1 MCRTIPPVTSARLNV
16 FRLTLCIFSLSL
28 FCGPIFGQNLSRDD
42 RDLFEIHARPTLVTH
57 CIRCHGEEKQEGGLT
72 LTSLAALIKG
82 GESGAAIVAG
92 KPSESLI
99 TEALRHES
107 FEMPPDNQL
116 DQELIDGIEKWV
128 AAGAPWPENVVLKP
142 APKLS
147 DEDREWWC
155 YQPIHDPQP
164 PAHDSS
170 DWCRGEIDEFILEK
184 LSEKDLMPAHEANP
198 VTLARRVHFAITGLP
213 PDEATIA
220 AAMSADFDYEA
231 LVDRLLESKLYGE
244 NQSRFWL
251 DLVRYADSDGYRADF
266 GRPEAHHYRD
276 YVINSFN
283 DDKPY
288 DRFIREQIAG
298 DEIDPGNPDAL
309 IGTMYLR
316 HWIYEHNNRDVENQW
331 HEILSDITETTSDVF
346 LAQGLK
352 CARCHDHKFDPL
364 LQKDYFRFKAF
375 FAAFQPSEAHPIAD
389 VSTRKTYQ
397 EKYAAW
403 EAATAEIRQRL
414 HEIEFPVLLQHAT
427 REGFDKFIP
436 EIQAMI
442 RKRVH
447 QRGPYEHQIASL
459 ASRQFDLPYEK
470 LDEWLSDE
478 AKEERQTLKAKLAQF
493 DAIKPEPLPTMKFVG
508 TDVGPVAPVTY
519 ITDDEDQ
526 RPIAP
531 GFLTLLDASDAV
543 IDPMPKPLRSTGR
556 RTALANWIASEQN
569 PLTARVFVN
578 RIWQQHFGRGLVETS
593 SDFGRLGIPPSHP
606 LLLDWLATRLIEDGW
621 SVKKLHRR
629 ILTSATYRQTS
640 LRPIDDSVR
649 EIDPENRLLWRMNP
663 RRLSGEEFTDAVL
676 AASGEIDSVKRAIYK
691 PVKRNSPDPL
701 LAAFDAPDRI
711 RSVGKRHRTTTST
724 QSLLLAN
731 GSWARDRATAIAK
744 RFRNDDDETL
754 VDQLYLALFGRSA
767 SQAEVLLATGFMKQY
782 ASETPTPGASKA
794 DKLVDMPGTDGNA
807 IDVKPVA
814 PIALSLP
821 ASDALPDQ
829 DFTVEAVVMLRSLYK
844 NANVRT
850 IVAHWNGSK
859 NSPGWSLGVTSTKSV
874 YQPRN
879 LILQLVGK
887 TADSDNLH
895 YEVVASNLR
904 PELNKPYYVAARVK
918 LDDSSDQGIT
928 FYLKDLSDKDAEL
941 QTAQA
946 THQVMRGLRSD
957 HELTV
962 GGRSDNHQWDGLI
975 DSIRLGT
982 KTRDLTKVAQAESP
996 EGLPQYLI
1004 DWQFENPEQVGLDSS
1019 GHGNHAVAKT
1029 GSPKLQSPHDRARVA
1044 LVHALLNSN
1053 ELIYVD

>member
-1 MCRTIPPVTSARLNV
+1 M
-16 FRLTLCIFSLSL
+16 
-28 FCGPIFGQNLSRDD
+28 
-42 RDLFEIHARPTLVTH
+42 LVAH
-57 CIRCHGEEKQEGGLT
+57 CIRCHGDEKQEGN
-72 LTSLAALIKG
+72 LALSSMAVLIQG
-82 GESGAAIVAG
+82 GESGPTIVAG
-92 KPSESLI
+92 KPNESLI
-99 TEALRHES
+99 LEALRHES
-107 FEMPPDNQL
+107 LEMPPDSQL
-116 DQELIDGIEKWV
+116 DTEVIEGIEKWI
-128 AAGAPWPENVVLKP
+128 AAGAPWPEDVVLKSP
-142 APKLS
+142 PKLTE
-147 DEDREWWC
+147 EDREWWC
-155 YQPIHDPQP
+155 YQPINDPKP
-164 PAHDSS
+164 PVLTES
-170 DWCRGEIDEFILEK
+170 DWCRSEIDYFILKK
-184 LSEKDLMPAHEANP
+184 LSEKDLTPAHEADP

-213 PDEATIA
+213 PDDATIA
-220 AAMSADFDYEA
+220 AALSGDFDYEA
-231 LVDRLLESKLYGE
+231 LVDRLLESKSYGA

-251 DLVRYADSDGYRADF
+251 DLVRYAETDGYRADA
-266 GRPEAHHYRD
+266 GRPEAHYYRD
-276 YVINSFN
+276 YVIDSFN

-298 DEIDPGNPDAL
+298 DEIDPGNREAL

-364 LQKDYFRFKAF
+364 LQKDFFRFKAF
-375 FAAFQPSEAHPIAD
+375 FAAFQPSEDHPIAD
-389 VSTRKTYQ
+389 VPTRKTYQ
-397 EKYAAW
+397 EKFAAW
-403 EAATAEIRQRL
+403 EAATADIRQRL
-414 HEIEFPVLLQHAT
+414 HEIEFPVLLKHAT

-436 EIQAMI
+436 EIQTMI

-447 QRGPYEHQIASL
+447 QREPYEHQIASL

-470 LDEWLSDE
+470 LDQWLSDE
-478 AKEERQTLKAKLAQF
+478 AKVERQTLLAKLAEF
-493 DAIKPEPLPTMKFVG
+493 DAIKPAPLPTMNFVG
-508 TDVGPVAPVTY
+508 SDVGPVAPVTY
-519 ITDDEDQ
+519 ITDDKDQ
-526 RPIAP
+526 KPIAP
-531 GFLTLLDASDAV
+531 GFLTLLDPSDAQV
-543 IDPMPKPLRSTGR
+543 TPMPEPLRSTGR
-556 RTALANWIASEQN
+556 RTALADWIASEQN

-578 RIWQQHFGRGLVETS
+578 RVWQQHFGRGLVETS

-606 LLLDWLATRLIEDGW
+606 ALLDWLASRFMEDGW

-676 AASGEIDSVKRAIYK
+676 MASGEIERTRRAIYK

-731 GSWARDRATAIAK
+731 GGWARDRAAAIAK
-744 RFRNDDDETL
+744 RFRSEDAETF
-754 VDQLYLALFGRSA
+754 VEKLYLSLFGRS
-767 SQAEVLLATGFMKQY
+767 SSRDEVLMATAFLNQY
-782 ASETPTPGASKA
+782 ASETPVDSLPDSE
-794 DKLVDMPGTDGNA
+794 KLAEMPGTKANGTNA
-807 IDVKPVA
+807 NAVDLKPGA
-814 PIALSLP
+814 PIAICLP
-821 ASDALPDQ
+821 ASDMLPDE
-829 DFTVEAVVMLRSLYK
+829 DFTIEAVVMLRSLYP
-844 NANVRT
+844 NADVRT
-850 IVAHWNGSK
+850 VVAHWNGNQ
-859 NSPGWSLGVTSTKSV
+859 NSPGWSLGVTSTKSA

-887 TADSDNLH
+887 TEDGDKLH

-904 PELNKPYYVAARVK
+904 PELNKPYYLAARVK
-918 LDDSSDQGIT
+918 LSDTSDQGIT
-928 FYLKDLSDKDAEL
+928 FYLKDLSDKDAKL

-946 THQVMRGLRSD
+946 THSVTHGLRSVHD
-957 HELTV
+957 LTV
-962 GGRSDNHQWDGLI
+962 GGRSDKHQWDGLI
-975 DSIRLGT
+975 DSIRLES
-982 KTRDLTKVAQAESP
+982 KPRDLAKLAQADSP

-1004 DWQFENPEQVGLDSS
+1004 DWRFENPENIGLDSS
-1019 GHGNHAVAKT
+1019 GHGNHALAKT
-1029 GSPKLQSPHDRARVA
+1029 AAPNHQTPHDHARVA